1 MGQVRL
7 LTMQAHRIAIAIT
20 LFIVNPA
27 HIAHRQRFRSMSPL
41 IDLVITHGV
50 LLVFVATLAARIGAP
65 MPAAPFL
72 VIAGGLAAMGQ
83 MSWLAALVAAIVASN
98 LGDGLWFWA
107 GRRHGYRV
115 LRLLCRISISPD
127 SCVRQS
133 ETFIQRWGG
142 RSLIAAKFVPGVS
155 VVAPPLAGAMGMSLL
170 AFLGFA
176 TLSAALWAGLFL
188 GIGWVFA
195 SQIQQALD
203 MLSTLGG
210 VAAGLLLLIAGAY
223 LALRWWRRRLF
234 LQGVAMPRVQVD
246 ELRAL
251 IDAGTPLTI
260 VDVRSGAAREINDRR
275 IPGAIVAT
283 LADIEKATRELPR
296 HAELVLYCN
305 CPNEAS
311 AATAARRLAAAG
323 FTRVRPLAGGLD
335 AWMAAELPAEGEMTP
350 TAAGLV

>member
-1 MGQVRL
+1 
-7 LTMQAHRIAIAIT
+7 
-20 LFIVNPA
+20 
-27 HIAHRQRFRSMSPL
+27 MSPL
-41 IDLVITHGV
+41 TDLVITHGI
-50 LLVFVATLAARIGAP
+50 LLVFLATLAARIGAP
-65 MPAAPFL
+65 MPAAPVL
-72 VIAGGLAAMGQ
+72 VIAGGLAAAGQ

-107 GRRHGYRV
+107 GRHHGYRV

-133 ETFIQRWGG
+133 EAFILRWGG

-155 VVAPPLAGAMGMSLL
+155 VVAPPMAGAMGMSLL

-195 SQIQQALD
+195 NQIQQALD
-203 MLSTLGG
+203 MLSALGA
-210 VAAGLLLLIAGAY
+210 VAAGLLLLIAAAY
-223 LALRWWRRRLF
+223 LGLRWRRRRLF

-251 IDAGTPLTI
+251 FDAGTTPTI
-260 VDVRSGAAREINDRR
+260 IDVRSGAARQIDERR
-275 IPGAIVAT
+275 IPGAIVAV
-283 LADIEKATRELPR
+283 LADIELVTRELPR
-296 HAELVLYCN
+296 HDELVLYCN

-335 AWMAAELPAEGEMTP
+335 AWMAAGLQAGDKVPPATV
-350 TAAGLV
+350 GLVLPGAEACR

>member
-1 MGQVRL
+1 
-7 LTMQAHRIAIAIT
+7 MQAHRIAIAIT
-20 LFIVNPA
+20 LFIVNHA
-27 HIAHRQRFRSMSPL
+27 HIAHRQRFPSMPPL
-41 IDLVITHGV
+41 IDLVITHGT

-65 MPAAPFL
+65 VPAAPFL

-83 MSWLAALVAAIVASN
+83 MSWVAALVAAIVASN

-133 ETFIQRWGG
+133 EAFILRWGG

-155 VVAPPLAGAMGMSLL
+155 VVAPPMAGAMGMSLP

-195 SQIQQALD
+195 QQIQQALD
-203 MLSTLGG
+203 MLSALGA
-210 VAAGLLLLIAGAY
+210 VAAGLLLVMAGAY
-223 LALRWWRRRLF
+223 LALRWWRRRVF
-234 LQGVAMPRVQVD
+234 LQGVAMPRVQVG

-251 IDAGTPLTI
+251 IDSGSPPTI
-260 VDVRSGAAREINDRR
+260 IDVRSGAAREIDERR

-296 HAELVLYCN
+296 HGDLVLYCN

-335 AWMAAELPAEGEMTP
+335 AWMAAELPAEGKLTP